1 MRILLLFSTLL
12 LLSCSSQ
19 RIPDLGELLHH
30 HWEASKVAGTTKLPF
45 FTIAPNLQATGSDGC
60 NRFKGQVQVDRRIA
74 FNQLASTKMACAHGI
89 DQAFWKAV
97 DQHDRWRIKKGKL
110 QLLKGRK
117 VLMTFVSKPQPAK
130 AAEMVGEME
139 ESE

>member
-1 MRILLLFSTLL
+1 MRYLLFLASLL

-19 RIPDLGELLHH
+19 RVPELGEILHH
-30 HWEASKVAGTTKLPF
+30 HWEASKIAGTTKVPH
-45 FTIAPNLQATGSDGC
+45 FTIAPNLQASGSDGC
-60 NRFKGQVQVDRRIA
+60 NRFKGQVQIDRRIA
-74 FNQLASTKMACAHGI
+74 FNQLASTKMACAHGV

-117 VLMTFVSKPQPAK
+117 VLMTFESKPQPEK
-130 AAEMVGEME
+130 AAEKEGEME